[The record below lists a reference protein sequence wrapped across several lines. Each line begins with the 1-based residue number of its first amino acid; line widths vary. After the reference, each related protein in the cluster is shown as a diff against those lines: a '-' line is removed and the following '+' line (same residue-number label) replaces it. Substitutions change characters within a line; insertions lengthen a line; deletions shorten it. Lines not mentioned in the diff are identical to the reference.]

1 MDLKDLFSD
10 SSRKTIDMGV
20 ATIGK
25 NPEMF
30 KKVLDF
36 ALEDDGAYSQR
47 AGRVINLVAI
57 IQPEM
62 IRPYMQQLVLKL
74 PTFKSGGLK
83 RSIIKTISERSFD
96 FDDETMG
103 TLVNICFE
111 WVNDS
116 QEEIAIKAYAMDVL
130 YSVSQFHPDLKPEL
144 IATFEH
150 LKPEASAGIKV
161 RCEKFLKKL
170 YKEV

>member
-10 SSRKTIDMGV
+10 SSRKTIDIGV
-20 ATIGK
+20 ATIGR

-36 ALEDDGAYSQR
+36 ALEDQGAYSQR
-47 AGRVINLVAI
+47 AGRVINFIAI
-57 IQPEM
+57 NHPEM
-62 IRPYMQQLVLKL
+62 IRPYMPDLVNKL
-74 PTFKSGGLK
+74 PNFKTGGLK

-103 TLVNICFE
+103 TLVNTCFE
-111 WVNDS
+111 WVNDP

-130 YSVSQFHPDLKPEL
+130 YKVTQFYPDLKHEL
-144 IATFEH
+144 IETLEH
-150 LKPEASAGIKV
+150 IMPEGSAGIKV
-161 RCEKFLKKL
+161 RCKSYLKKL